1 MEEKSIY
8 VVGNPDFVLG
18 FRLAG
23 IKNVVEKDS
32 TNLEAYMEA
41 LEDITQREDS
51 GIIIVDG
58 EDFER
63 VPLKKRAELESLKR
77 PIIVTLSKK
86 MTASESLRNKIIQ
99 AVGVDLLK

>member
-8 VVGNPDFVLG
+8 VVGNPEFMLG

-23 IKNVVEKDS
+23 IKNIREVDS
-32 TNLEAYMEA
+32 TDMDAYIET
-41 LEDITQREDS
+41 LDEIVGREDA
-51 GIIIVDG
+51 GLVIVDG
-58 EDFER
+58 SDFEK
-63 VPLKKRAELESLKR
+63 VPIRKRTELESLRR

-86 MTASESLRNKIIQ
+86 MVASESLRNKIIQ